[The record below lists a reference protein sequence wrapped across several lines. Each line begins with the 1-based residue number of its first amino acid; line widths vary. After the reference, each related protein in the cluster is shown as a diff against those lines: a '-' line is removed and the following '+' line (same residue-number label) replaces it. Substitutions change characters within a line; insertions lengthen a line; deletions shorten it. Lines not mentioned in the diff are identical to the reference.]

1 QQPEPATSSF
11 LPIARVTC
19 SIWSNDR
26 RIINGDAALIR
37 ISRRMGWQKMTTE
50 KQMRPVDLQCIGN
63 QLAVRW
69 SDGAESFITLE
80 ALRRACP
87 CAECKGETDI
97 MGNLHRNPPKPL
109 TGKSF

>member
-1 QQPEPATSSF
+1 
-11 LPIARVTC
+11 
-19 SIWSNDR
+19 
-26 RIINGDAALIR
+26 
-37 ISRRMGWQKMTTE
+37 MTTE
-50 KQMRPVDLQCIGN
+50 KQMRLVDLQYIGN

-109 TGKSF
+109 TGKSFELLRIVPVGGYALQPIWADGHASGLFSFEYLKKVAI